1 MQKESQKKAQVKK
14 ASFGKV
20 VTIPLRFDHE
30 MPDKGDKGC
39 SCDTKGCTDCKKE
52 K

>member
-1 MQKESQKKAQVKK
+1 MQKESKKK

-20 VTIPLRFDHE
+20 VTVPLQFDYS

-52 K
+52 S